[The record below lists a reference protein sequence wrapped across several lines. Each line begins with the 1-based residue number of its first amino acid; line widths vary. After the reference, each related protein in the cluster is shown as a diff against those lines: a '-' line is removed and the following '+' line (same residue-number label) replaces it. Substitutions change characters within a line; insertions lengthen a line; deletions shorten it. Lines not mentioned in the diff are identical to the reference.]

1 LRESLELKTKNQNRW
16 KTMSDWVTVAEE
28 QELPPGSFKCVDIDD
43 VLVAVFNL
51 DGEYHAIENVCSHEY
66 AELTDGE
73 VEGNEIVCPLHG
85 ARFDIRTGEALTP
98 PAYEAVA
105 KLPVRVDGGVV
116 QVRDDR
122 WD

>member
-1 LRESLELKTKNQNRW
+1 
-16 KTMSDWVTVAEE
+16 MSDWVNVAEE
-28 QELPPGSFKCVDIDD
+28 KELTPGTFKCVDIDD
-43 VLVAVFNL
+43 VMVAVFNI
-51 DGEYHAIENVCSHEY
+51 DGEFYAIENVCSHEY
-66 AELTDGE
+66 AELTEGDL
-73 VEGNEIVCPLHG
+73 EGNEIVCPLHG

-98 PAYEAVA
+98 PAYEPVA

>member
-1 LRESLELKTKNQNRW
+1 
-16 KTMSDWVTVAEE
+16 MSDWVNVAEE
-28 QELPPGSFKCVDIDD
+28 EELPPGAFKCVDIDD

-73 VEGNEIVCPLHG
+73 LEGNEIICPLHG

-98 PAYEAVA
+98 PAYEPVA

>member
-1 LRESLELKTKNQNRW
+1 
-16 KTMSDWVTVAEE
+16 MSDWVTVAEE
-28 QELPPGSFKCVDIDD
+28 KDLPPGTFRCVDIDD
-43 VLVAVFNL
+43 VMVAVFNL

-73 VEGNEIVCPLHG
+73 LEGGEIVCPLHG
-85 ARFDIRTGEALTP
+85 ARFDIRTGEAMTP
-98 PAYEAVA
+98 PAYEPVA
-105 KLPVRVDGGVV
+105 KLPVRVDDGVV

>member
-1 LRESLELKTKNQNRW
+1 
-16 KTMSDWVTVAEE
+16 MSDWVNVAEE
-28 QELPPGSFKCVDIDD
+28 KDFPPGTFRCVDIDD

-51 DGEYHAIENVCSHEY
+51 DGEFHAIENVCSHEY

-73 VEGNEIVCPLHG
+73 IEDNEIVCPLHG

-98 PAYEAVA
+98 PAYEPVA

>member
-1 LRESLELKTKNQNRW
+1 
-16 KTMSDWVTVAEE
+16 MSDWVNVADEE
-28 QELPPGSFKCVDIDD
+28 DFPPGTFKCVDIDD

-73 VEGNEIVCPLHG
+73 VEGNEIICPLHG

-98 PAYEAVA
+98 PADEPVA

>member
-1 LRESLELKTKNQNRW
+1 
-16 KTMSDWVTVAEE
+16 MSDWVNVAEE
-28 QELPPGSFKCVDIDD
+28 KDLPPGSFKCVEIDD

-73 VEGNEIVCPLHG
+73 LEGNEITCPLHG
-85 ARFDIRTGEALTP
+85 ARFDIRSGEALTP
-98 PAYEAVA
+98 PAYEPVA

>member
-1 LRESLELKTKNQNRW
+1 
-16 KTMSDWVTVAEE
+16 MSDWVDVAEVKE
-28 QELPPGSFKCVDIDD
+28 IPPGSFKCVDIDD
-43 VLVAVFNL
+43 VMVAVFNL
-51 DGEYHAIENVCSHEY
+51 DGEYYAIENVCSHEY

-73 VEGNEIVCPLHG
+73 LEGNEIVCPLHG

-98 PAYEAVA
+98 PAYEPVA

>member
-1 LRESLELKTKNQNRW
+1 
-16 KTMSDWVTVAEE
+16 MSDWVTVAEE
-28 QELPPGSFKCVDIDD
+28 EDLPPGSFKCVDIDD
-43 VLVAVFNL
+43 VMVAVFNL

-73 VEGNEIVCPLHG
+73 LEGSEIVCPLHG
-85 ARFDIRTGEALTP
+85 ARFNIRTGEALTP
-98 PAYEAVA
+98 PAYEPVV
-105 KLPVRVDGGVV
+105 KLSVRVDDGVV